1 MLSLLIIVTA
11 TIFILPFAPT
21 AGLFLRQRR
30 ALGPSSL
37 SEAAYAPDHFARSLI
52 TKLRTRVAL
61 FAQPVTAV
69 TKYQLDDELLL
80 LIPAS
85 VRRPPA
91 ECATKMSYA
100 FGDIVLPA
108 SMPCQKEIA
117 CEGSMESGE
126 NGSYRALYA
135 AATLHLN
142 RNSTIIRWCH
152 ADAILKISGGCR
164 ITGRASANETIEID
178 APCLFMSMAAP
189 TILAGDAQ
197 PRVCDAVLPDP
208 ASATMTENRVVRGPI
223 SLAAGTRLRGSVK
236 ARRRLEVG
244 ADSVIDGA
252 LVCEG
257 DIVIGTRCVVWGPIV
272 AEGDIHIAE
281 GCEIGCLGRP
291 ASVVGEDVEISV
303 PAVIHGALH
312 ARRIGRII

>member
-1 MLSLLIIVTA
+1 
-11 TIFILPFAPT
+11 
-21 AGLFLRQRR
+21 RR
-30 ALGPSSL
+30 ALGPSPL

-52 TKLRTRVAL
+52 TKLRARLGL
-61 FAQPVTAV
+61 FAQPVTTV
-69 TKYQLDDELLL
+69 TEYRLDDELLF

-108 SMPCQKEIA
+108 SIAFQREVA
-117 CEGSMESGE
+117 CEGSLESGE

-152 ADAILKISGGCR
+152 ADVTLKISGGCR
-164 ITGRASANETIEID
+164 ITGRASANETIEVD
-178 APCLFMSMAAP
+178 APCLFVSMTAP

-197 PRVCDAVLPDP
+197 PRMRDATLPDP
-208 ASATMTENRVVRGPI
+208 VSATMTEDRVVRGPV
-223 SLAAGTRLRGSVK
+223 SLVAGTRLRGSVK

-257 DIVIGTRCVVWGPIV
+257 EIIIGMRCVIWGPII

-281 GCEIGCLGRP
+281 GCEIGCLDRP
-291 ASVVGEDVEISV
+291 TSVVGEDVEISV

-312 ARRIGRII
+312 ARQSGRIKENSSIIL